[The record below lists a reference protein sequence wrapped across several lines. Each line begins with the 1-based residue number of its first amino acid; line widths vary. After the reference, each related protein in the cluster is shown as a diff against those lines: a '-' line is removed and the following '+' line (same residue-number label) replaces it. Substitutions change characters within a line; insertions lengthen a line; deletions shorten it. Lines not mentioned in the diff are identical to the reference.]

1 MKKQKGFTFIETLIV
16 IAVIALIITLT
27 IVSYRYFEKRTE
39 LETTAQKITAV
50 LKSAQNKT
58 LASEDDSQYGVHFKS
73 NQYILFK
80 GDIYQEGAA
89 DNKTYQITNQ
99 IEISQI
105 NLAQATNTVVFQ
117 RINGQTNDYGTIILT
132 SLSQPGE
139 TKTINIQLSGQ
150 IELISTT
157 TECCNTNR
165 LIDSRHI
172 HFNLGWSIQNSNT
185 LTLYFTDTPEVVF
198 NINMADYFN
207 LNKTEFNWS
216 DTVEVNGEN
225 QTLEIHTHALDSVNT
240 SLCIHRKG
248 EENNKSLQILIDDKE
263 IVSYTADGQPTIG
276 FWGGIMEVQ

>member
-1 MKKQKGFTFIETLIV
+1 MKHKKGFTFIETLIV

-39 LETTAQKITAV
+39 LETTAQKITAI
-50 LKSAQNKT
+50 LKSAQTKT

-80 GDIYQEGAA
+80 DDIYQEGTA
-89 DNKTYQITNQ
+89 DNKTYQLSNQ

-105 NLAQATNTVVFQ
+105 NLAQATSSIVFQ
-117 RINGQTNDYGTIILT
+117 RINGQTNDYGTITLT
-132 SLSQPGE
+132 SLSQSGE
-139 TKTINIQLSGQ
+139 TKTINIQSSGQ
-150 IELISTT
+150 IELTSTT

-165 LIDSRHI
+165 SIDSRHI

-185 LTLYFTDTPEVVF
+185 LTLYFTDTPEVIF

-207 LNKTEFNWS
+207 FYKTNFNWT

-225 QTLEIHTHALDSVNT
+225 QTLEIHTHSLDAVNT

-248 EENNKSLQILIDDKE
+248 EENSKPLQILIDDKD
-263 IVSYTADGQPTIG
+263 IISYTAEGQPTIG
-276 FWGGIMEVQ
+276 FWGGTMEIQ